1 MKHFVPFA
9 ILIFL
14 FASCGDSTVAG
25 TNDSADSDS
34 ANADSISSKN
44 MGIGGTYGFGSNP
57 EVEAVGSLTVFPESD
72 TTFLFY
78 LDFTRGAPSYNM
90 GQVASRAHLR
100 NGTWTYNHS
109 EPDEMDV
116 CAIDFMFSEKF
127 VQLVTRENACG
138 FGANVI
144 VDHVYDR
151 TTSIAPAFFVGPEG
165 DTVLFT
171 NLAKAVR

>member
-1 MKHFVPFA
+1 MRQIVPFT
-9 ILIFL
+9 LLMFL
-14 FASCGDSTVAG
+14 FVACGDSTVAD
-25 TNDSADSDS
+25 TNDSANSDNTHVDSS
-34 ANADSISSKN
+34 GKN

-57 EVEAVGSLTVFPESD
+57 EVEAVGSVTIYPESD
-72 TTFLFY
+72 TTFLFF

-90 GQVASRAHLR
+90 GVVASRARLR

-109 EPDEMDV
+109 EPNEMDA
-116 CAIDFMFSEKF
+116 CAIDFMFTENF

-151 TTSIAPAFFVGPEG
+151 ISSSVPGFFVGPEG
-165 DTVLFT
+165 DTVLFS
-171 NLAKAVR
+171 NLAKAVK